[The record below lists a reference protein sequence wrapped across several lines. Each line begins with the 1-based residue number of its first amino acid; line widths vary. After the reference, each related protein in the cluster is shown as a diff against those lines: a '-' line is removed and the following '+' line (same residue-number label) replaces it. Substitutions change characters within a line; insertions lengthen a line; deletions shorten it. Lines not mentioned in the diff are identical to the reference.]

1 MECKEKDS
9 QNKINVEAPKKPI
22 FESLV
27 DGWDKDFKDDEIPP
41 YLKEIR
47 IAVIGNVDS
56 GKSTLVGCLTKGIK
70 DDGRGY
76 ARQFVF
82 NYQHETESGRT
93 SSIAEEIIG
102 FKDGKLVNAGR
113 VNEKKNVAWKEIA
126 TQSDHVI
133 TFLDLCGHEK
143 YLKTTMYG
151 VSALMPHYAI
161 ILIGANMGVQRM
173 TKEHIGIVVSLG
185 IPFFIVF
192 TKIDIAPKEKKE
204 KTISIVTSLL
214 KTGLQKIVFNVK
226 SSNDATFAAKGIADG
241 NLVPIFQI
249 STVTDEGLDDLKTFL
264 SQLSPKFP
272 NFSDFCILKTPK
284 DKTEMLLDHA
294 FNTKFGCIHAGVIV
308 SGKIEL
314 NQKLLIGPTV
324 EGEFKLVQ
332 IREIQFL
339 RVPVNELCCGNS
351 CSVRLK
357 SLDKTFELNTNNFRK
372 GMVLL
377 DPDTKLEPTMEFE
390 VEALIVHHSSTIKV
404 GYQSV
409 VHCHV
414 IRQTCTIVEMDKE
427 YLSSGDKGIIKFRFM
442 KKPEFMHVG
451 DTILFREGRTRGKG
465 KITKIFPI
473 DLNTLNNKDKKSNFN
488 KKQQPKVNEQNNNI
502 DANNTNKVGK
512 KGKRKY
518 FKNNN
523 QNQNNQNQDNQNKIN
538 DNKNPPKK
546 KEG

>member
-502 DANNTNKVGK
+502 DANNTNKVSK